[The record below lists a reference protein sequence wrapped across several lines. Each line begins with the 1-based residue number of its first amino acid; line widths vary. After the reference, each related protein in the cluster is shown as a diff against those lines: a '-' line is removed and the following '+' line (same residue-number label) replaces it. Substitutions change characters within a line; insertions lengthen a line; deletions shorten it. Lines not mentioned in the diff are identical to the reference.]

1 MLRLIAVI
9 LPVCASALAQPAPA
23 PPAFEVAS
31 VKIHDGPRST
41 ICGFSSSGPRATWQV
56 CNVYGLIREA
66 YSLKSYQITFASSV
80 QRPDE
85 DTDYDI
91 FAKAE
96 GDAPITR
103 SQFRQMLQTLLAER
117 FNLRAHPEKKEMPVY
132 ALVIGKGGPKFKES
146 TADEEF
152 SGFGGVN
159 GRNQYMKCTK
169 ADMENL
175 AFTIPNIFFVD
186 RPVVDRTGLK
196 GYYDWRIEATPEPR
210 INNNPDLNDI
220 SVFTAVQDQL
230 GLKLEPAK
238 EMIEILVV
246 DHWEKPS
253 AN

>member
-1 MLRLIAVI
+1 MIRLSGATI
-9 LPVCASALAQPAPA
+9 LLVSSAALAQPAPV
-23 PPAFEVAS
+23 PSAFEVAS
-31 VKIHDGPRST
+31 VKIHDGPPYT
-41 ICGFSSSGPRATWQV
+41 ICGFSSSGPRATWLV
-56 CNVYGLIREA
+56 CTAYGLVIEA
-66 YSLKSYQITFASSV
+66 YGLKNYQVSFSSLA

-85 DTDYDI
+85 NDYDI

-96 GDAPITR
+96 GDAPLTR
-103 SQFRQMLQTLLAER
+103 NQFRQLLQQLLAER
-117 FNLRAHPEKKEMPVY
+117 FSLKTHHQMKEMPVY

-146 TADEEF
+146 AADAQF

-169 ADMENL
+169 ADMEHL
-175 AFTIPNIFFVD
+175 ADTIQGFAD
-186 RPVVDRTGLK
+186 RPVMDRTGLK
-196 GYYDWRIEATPEPR
+196 GYYDWRVEATSQFR

-220 SVFTAVQDQL
+220 SIFTAVQDQL